1 MGENQKR
8 LQKYLTYVVIAEERE
23 DTLENLVF
31 VESVL
36 EKKQMQ
42 ENFLV
47 LENQVGNKKE
57 KIVLVL

>member
-1 MGENQKR
+1 MEENQKR

-23 DTLENLVF
+23 DTLENSVF

-36 EKKQMQ
+36 EKKQTQ

-47 LENQVGNKKE
+47 LENQVGNKKF
-57 KIVLVL
+57 